1 MFSNRDANFL
11 TNTKDQ
17 EDVCT
22 ISYRISGWLF
32 AS

>member
-1 MFSNRDANFL
+1 MFSNRDGNFL
-11 TNTKDQ
+11 TNGKDQ

-22 ISYRISGWLF
+22 VSHRISVWRF